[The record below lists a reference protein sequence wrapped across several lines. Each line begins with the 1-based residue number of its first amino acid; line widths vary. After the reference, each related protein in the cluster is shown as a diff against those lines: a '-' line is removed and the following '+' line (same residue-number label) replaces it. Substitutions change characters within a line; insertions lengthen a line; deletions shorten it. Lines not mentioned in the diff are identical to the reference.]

1 MSLSCCFRFLFPTT
15 VFKAMREPQAS
26 VQGLKR
32 PPWFQTPSPVANG
45 ISLPTYYKYLCSG
58 LCLVFNSFQMSVYRA
73 RVKLP
78 IFAVC
83 HEVNF
88 ELLKWPSPDNFK
100 NAAFFLR
107 LGLPSTLIRLEKTD
121 LFENLHTSAG
131 EQKNHSQARAIPLKN
146 GFEVGRSVNTIFLS
160 KLN

>member
-1 MSLSCCFRFLFPTT
+1 MYVDRTF
-15 VFKAMREPQAS
+15 
-26 VQGLKR
+26 
-32 PPWFQTPSPVANG
+32 PSPAENIKKGPVPA
-45 ISLPTYYKYLCSG
+45 
-58 LCLVFNSFQMSVYRA
+58 
-73 RVKLP
+73 
-78 IFAVC
+78 
-83 HEVNF
+83 
-88 ELLKWPSPDNFK
+88 SPDNFE